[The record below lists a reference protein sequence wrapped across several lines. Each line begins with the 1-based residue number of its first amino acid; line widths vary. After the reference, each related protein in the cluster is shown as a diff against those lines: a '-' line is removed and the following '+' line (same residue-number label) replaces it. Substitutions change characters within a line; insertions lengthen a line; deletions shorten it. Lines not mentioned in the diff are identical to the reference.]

1 MSDSYMVHPALQES
15 IIVYMKDKLQSYIR
29 PLGEGSRL
37 RALMESAHPCPHHF
51 IGFPTAQP
59 KSLPG
64 FQECRSLLS
73 CHHIDLSLRNSMV
86 GLLS

>member
-73 CHHIDLSLRNSMV
+73 CHHIDLSLRNSLV
-86 GLLS
+86 GYLP